1 MQYLKALKSIKTKPE
16 LARLLGIKPSV
27 FTHSLYVTK
36 PANQYS
42 QFKIPKK
49 SGGERTINAPTGK
62 LKTIQSALSTL
73 LLNCLDEIYCEKFPQ
88 SELAAPSAKH
98 SKILK
103 IKCSNAQSNQPS
115 LSHGFERERS
125 IITNAVLHLGRKNV
139 LNIDLENF
147 FESFNFGR
155 VRGFFIKN
163 KHFKLDP
170 HIATVIAQIAC
181 HNNELPQGSPC
192 SPVITN
198 LITHALDIRLAALAV
213 QYSCIYTRYADDIT
227 FSTREKIFPVKI
239 MREDNG
245 LYIAGKKLRSEIK
258 RAGFTINN
266 KKTRLQYRESR
277 QDVTGLVVNKKPNT
291 KKEYWRTVR
300 AQCNTLFK
308 TGTFHKKVGDEI
320 VEGNINELEGQ
331 LNFIDQVDHYN
342 RLRQKPALNPKYH
355 FKKDALAKN
364 QAKKRRYLFGGREK
378 TFSQFL
384 FYRLFYGN
392 EKPTI
397 LTEGKTDNV
406 YLKTAINM
414 LAPAFPD
421 LANAKTPKTPYEL
434 LLRFVKYS
442 ERTRFLLELHGGAD
456 YLKDFVIGYKTNLKR
471 YQAPKPANPVIIFVD
486 NDTGPQDAGLLSYV
500 SNIDSATIFPTKLKL
515 KTDIRK
521 ADFIHIFHNLYLVLT
536 PLGKADCQTDI
547 EYFFKDIDR
556 LRKYN
561 GKCFNT
567 VAKRDSKNDLSKDSF
582 AKHIVKAQKKHVDFS
597 NLKPLLARIVQVIK
611 HYNTIKQLYHD

>member
-1 MQYLKALKSIKTKPE
+1 MQSLQALKTIKTKPE
-16 LARLLGIKPSV
+16 LAKLLGIKPSI

-36 PANQYS
+36 PANQYI
-42 QFKIPKK
+42 QFKITKK

-62 LKTIQSALSTL
+62 LKTIQSALSVF
-73 LLNCLDEIYCEKFPQ
+73 LLNCLDEINQEKFPQ
-88 SELAAPSAKH
+88 SELTAPSAKH
-98 SKILK
+98 SKVLK
-103 IKCSNAQSNQPS
+103 VKCNSALSIQPS
-115 LSHGFERERS
+115 LSHGFERKRS
-125 IITNAVLHLGRKNV
+125 IITNAVMHLGRKNV

-163 KHFKLDP
+163 ENFKLDP

-192 SPVITN
+192 SPVISN
-198 LITHALDIRLAALAV
+198 LITHTLDIRLAALAA
-213 QYSCIYTRYADDIT
+213 QHSCFYTRYADDIT
-227 FSTREKIFPVKI
+227 FSTREKNFPVKI

-245 LYIAGKKLRSEIK
+245 LYVAGKKLRSAIK
-258 RAGFTINN
+258 RAGFKINN
-266 KKTRLQYRESR
+266 KKTRLQYCDSR
-277 QDVTGLVVNKKPNT
+277 QDVTGLIVNEKPNT

-308 TGTFHKKVGDEI
+308 TGTFHKNVGDDI

-392 EKPTI
+392 ECPTI

-414 LAPAFPD
+414 LASSFPD
-421 LANAKTPKTPYEL
+421 LAKPKTQKSPYEL
-434 LLRFVKYS
+434 LIRFVKYS
-442 ERTRFLLELHGGAD
+442 KRTRFLLELHGGAD
-456 YLKDFVIGYKTNLKR
+456 YLKDFVIGYKTNLKS
-471 YQAPKPANPVIIFVD
+471 YQAPKPTNPVIIIVD
-486 NDTGPQDAGLLSYV
+486 NDTGPQDAGLLNYISK
-500 SNIDSATIFPTKLKL
+500 IDSATIFPTKLKL
-515 KTDIRK
+515 KSDIRK
-521 ADFIHIFHNLYLVLT
+521 AEFIHIFHNLYLVLT
-536 PLGKADCQTDI
+536 PLGKANCQTDI

-556 LRKYN
+556 LRKYD

-567 VAKRDSKNDLSKDSF
+567 VAKRDPKKDLSKDSF
-582 AKHIVKAQKKHVDFS
+582 AKHIVQAKKKKVDFTG
-597 NLKPLLARIVQVIK
+597 LKPLLVRIVKVIK
-611 HYNTIKQLYHD
+611 HYKNIK